1 MKNLLLFS
9 LLITLLN
16 SCEDTKKSKT
26 NSVKN
31 PIEKK
36 VNANEFSKTIA
47 SKPIKPKIKLTEEN
61 VVSFLTTYGKEN
73 PENKVRIT
81 SPYGTI
87 DIELFKDTPIHRA
100 NFIYLVKQ
108 KYFDNT
114 FLHRVVP
121 NFIIQAGSSDLKS
134 TFKKRAA
141 IGNKYRI
148 PYEKGNGR
156 FHSYGTVSGAKEYR
170 ENPDKK
176 TSPFE
181 FFIYLGPKTNNKHL
195 NGNYTIYGKVIKG
208 MDVVEILSELP
219 SDDEDW
225 PLNNIY
231 IKAEIINNF

>member
-1 MKNLLLFS
+1 MKKL
-9 LLITLLN
+9 LLITLLLALLI
-16 SCEDTKKSKT
+16 SCEDTKNSKT
-26 NSVKN
+26 NTLENSFEKQIDA
-31 PIEKK
+31 IELPKL
-36 VNANEFSKTIA
+36 VE
-47 SKPIKPKIKLTEEN
+47 SKPIKSKIKLTEAN
-61 VVSFLTTYGKEN
+61 AVSFLTAYGKEN
-73 PENKVRIT
+73 LENKVRVT
-81 SPYGTI
+81 SPYGII
-87 DIELFKDTPIHRA
+87 DIELFKDTPLHRA

-121 NFIIQAGSSDLKS
+121 NFIVQAGSSDLKS
-134 TFKKRAA
+134 TFKKRAI
-141 IGNKYRI
+141 IGNDYRI

-156 FHSYGTVSGAKEYR
+156 THSYGTVSGAKEYR

-181 FFIYLGPKTNNKHL
+181 FFIYLGPKTSNTHL

-208 MDVVEILSELP
+208 MDVVERLSELP

-231 IKAEIINNF
+231 IKAEIIN